1 MAIMFLVDTNIF
13 LEILLNQTKK
23 EDCKNFLNNN
33 QGNLLISDFSLHSI
47 GVILFKQK
55 LSNFFNIFLQDITN
69 IIDVISIPLNQLSS
83 VTDASKKFKFDFDDA
98 YQYSIAN
105 LYNLEIVTLDSDFNK
120 AKEIKVIFL

>member
-1 MAIMFLVDTNIF
+1 MFLVDTNIF

>member
-1 MAIMFLVDTNIF
+1 MFLVDTNIY